1 MSRTRVALADDEVPL
16 PEGLASLLDR
26 SENDGAC

>member
-1 MSRTRVALADDEVPL
+1 MSRIRMALADGEVPL
-16 PEGLASLLDR
+16 PEGLASLLDC